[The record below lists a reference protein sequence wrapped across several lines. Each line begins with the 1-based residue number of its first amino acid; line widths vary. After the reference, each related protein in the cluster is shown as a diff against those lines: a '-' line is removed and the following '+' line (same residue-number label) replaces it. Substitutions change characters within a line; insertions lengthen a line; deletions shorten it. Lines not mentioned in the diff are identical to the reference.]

1 MTFLQKLAA
10 YSLGFKTDKDLPDI
24 AMTAMEEGYDT
35 ASLRMLAGKSEKDSA
50 FELREYFGLALKE
63 LGLSLPERK
72 EALTRVVAFYA
83 NRIAE
88 KEVDT
93 YQGFDEM
100 NAMINKTEFDCESLG
115 LMSCY
120 VDYITIWEEK
130 SDGLDFHTAEGISK
144 DQYIERTEEG
154 IRRQLKEWLI
164 LNETK

>member
-1 MTFLQKLAA
+1 MTFLQKIAA

-63 LGLSLPERK
+63 LGLVLPERK

-100 NAMINKTEFDCESLG
+100 NAMINKTEFECDALG

-130 SDGLDFHTAEGISK
+130 SDGLYKISEQDFQ
-144 DQYIERTEEG
+144 DER
-154 IRRQLKEWLI
+154 IRRMMLRIENMLE
-164 LNETK
+164 L

>member
-1 MTFLQKLAA
+1 MTFLQKIAA

-24 AMTAMEEGYDT
+24 AMTALEEGHDT

-50 FELREYFGLALKE
+50 FELREYFGLVLKE
-63 LGLSLPERK
+63 QGLVLPERK
-72 EALTRVVAFYA
+72 EALISVLIFYA
-83 NRIAE
+83 SMIVN
-88 KEVDT
+88 KKVDT

-100 NAMINKTEFDCESLG
+100 NNIINKTEFECDALG

-130 SDGLDFHTAEGISK
+130 SDGLDFHTTAGISK
-144 DQYIERTEEG
+144 EQYIKKTEEG

-164 LNETK
+164 ENESR